1 MGKLFRILK
10 NNIGLIAIIT
20 AGLFVLVSTVINNI
34 AEDIAPVETTPPV
47 TAPSIPMPTSEPT
60 PKPTESQEEGLND
73 SDIRQAPNLDVL
85 IEDAAVDAAM
95 AVVGIAYGV
104 SYELSPLDMLAI
116 MRPSIGDY
124 LYTKFDR
131 MYALMDW
138 NKINTEKTVIYTD
151 IVESGLLPG
160 SSGIRVQAEILLKFV
175 DGEQNPVKSRKNTL
189 YLVDLERNFDF
200 NIWTVTDVNIK

>member
-1 MGKLFRILK
+1 MGRLFRILK
-10 NNIGLIAIIT
+10 NNIGLIAIIA

-47 TAPSIPMPTSEPT
+47 TAPSIPIPTSEST
-60 PKPTESQEEGLND
+60 PEPTESQDEGL
-73 SDIRQAPNLDVL
+73 SGADIRQAPNLDVL

>member
-1 MGKLFRILK
+1 MGRLFRILK
-10 NNIGLIAIIT
+10 NNIGLIAIIA

-34 AEDIAPVETTPPV
+34 AEDIAPVDTTPPV
-47 TAPSIPMPTSEPT
+47 TAPSIPIPTSEST
-60 PKPTESQEEGLND
+60 PEPTESQDEGL
-73 SDIRQAPNLDVL
+73 SDANIRQAPNLDVL

-124 LYTKFDR
+124 LYAKFDR

-138 NKINTEKTVIYTD
+138 DKINAEKTVIYTD

-200 NIWTVTDVNIK
+200 NIWTVIDVNIK